1 VTKALPAIVKLA
13 ERLMADIEIA
23 VSRFPRRHRYT
34 VGARL
39 SDLAMEVAFTAHQ
52 AWRVTGPE
60 TLRALD
66 ESIGR
71 LKLQLQLG
79 QQIHAFASFGQFELL
94 AKTAADLGKQCGGW
108 QKRRNPK
115 RQNAQEAQAPPA
127 QSPQILS
134 SHVASSEANP

>member
-1 VTKALPAIVKLA
+1 MRNGLPTIVKQA

-39 SDLAMEVAFTAHQ
+39 TDMIMEVALEAHS
-52 AWRVTGPE
+52 AWRQSGAPE
-60 TLRALD
+60 QLAALST
-66 ESIGR
+66 SIDR

-94 AKTAADLGKQCGGW
+94 ARAAADLGKQCGGW
-108 QKRRNPK
+108 QRRTSK
-115 RQNAQEAQAPPA
+115 RQSAQETFVPA
-127 QSPQILS
+127 QRSQILS
-134 SHVASSEANP
+134 SHDASREAKP